1 MAKFCMSTHFPACK
15 LIENN
20 LKNRKFI
27 RLLINNKLYWLIY
40 MKVWIIVSVMF
51 LMENSQVKIA
61 ETVNDSSRFF
71 NTEKQCLNSLTNKMV
86 DGDMM
91 IEFFGGAFVTGGSV
105 FQKIKQCMA
114 IDLEE
119 KQLKRFLREM
129 K

>member
-1 MAKFCMSTHFPACK
+1 
-15 LIENN
+15 
-20 LKNRKFI
+20 
-27 RLLINNKLYWLIY
+27 

-71 NTEKQCLNSLTNKMV
+71 NTEKQCLNSLENRMV

-91 IEFFGGAFVTGGSV
+91 VEFFGGAFVTGGSV
-105 FQKIKQCMA
+105 FQKIQQCMP
-114 IDLEE
+114 IDLQE
-119 KQLKRFLREM
+119 KQLKRLLREI

>member
-1 MAKFCMSTHFPACK
+1 
-15 LIENN
+15 
-20 LKNRKFI
+20 
-27 RLLINNKLYWLIY
+27 

-71 NTEKQCLNSLTNKMV
+71 NTEKQCLNSLENKMV

-91 IEFFGGAFVTGGSV
+91 VEFFGGEFVTGGSV
-105 FQKIKQCMA
+105 FQKIKQCMP
-114 IDLEE
+114 IDLQE
-119 KQLKRFLREM
+119 KQLKRLLREI

>member
-1 MAKFCMSTHFPACK
+1 
-15 LIENN
+15 
-20 LKNRKFI
+20 
-27 RLLINNKLYWLIY
+27 

-71 NTEKQCLNSLTNKMV
+71 NTEKQCLNSLTNKIV

-91 IEFFGGAFVTGGSV
+91 IEFFGGSFVTGGSV

-119 KQLKRFLREM
+119 KQLKRFLREI

>member
-1 MAKFCMSTHFPACK
+1 
-15 LIENN
+15 
-20 LKNRKFI
+20 
-27 RLLINNKLYWLIY
+27 

-51 LMENSQVKIA
+51 LIENSQVKIA

-71 NTEKQCLNSLTNKMV
+71 NTEKQCLNSLKNKMV
-86 DGDMM
+86 DGEMM

-105 FQKIKQCMA
+105 FQKVKQCMA

>member
-1 MAKFCMSTHFPACK
+1 
-15 LIENN
+15 
-20 LKNRKFI
+20 
-27 RLLINNKLYWLIY
+27 

-86 DGDMM
+86 DGDTM

>member
-1 MAKFCMSTHFPACK
+1 MDSKH
-15 LIENN
+15 
-20 LKNRKFI
+20 
-27 RLLINNKLYWLIY
+27 
-40 MKVWIIVSVMF
+40 MKIWIVVSVMF
-51 LMENSQVKIA
+51 LMENAQVKIA

-71 NTEKQCLNSLTNKMV
+71 SSEKQCLNSLENKMV
-86 DGDMM
+86 DGDIMV
-91 IEFFGGAFVTGGSV
+91 EFFGGAFVTGGSV

>member
-1 MAKFCMSTHFPACK
+1 
-15 LIENN
+15 
-20 LKNRKFI
+20 
-27 RLLINNKLYWLIY
+27 

-51 LMENSQVKIA
+51 LMENSEVKIA

-71 NTEKQCLNSLTNKMV
+71 NNEKQCLNSLTNKMV

-119 KQLKRFLREM
+119 KQLKRFLRDM

>member
-1 MAKFCMSTHFPACK
+1 
-15 LIENN
+15 
-20 LKNRKFI
+20 
-27 RLLINNKLYWLIY
+27 

-61 ETVNDSSRFF
+61 ETVNDSARFF

-114 IDLEE
+114 VDFEE
-119 KQLKRFLREM
+119 KQLKRFLREI

>member
-1 MAKFCMSTHFPACK
+1 
-15 LIENN
+15 
-20 LKNRKFI
+20 
-27 RLLINNKLYWLIY
+27 

-71 NTEKQCLNSLTNKMV
+71 NTEKQCLNSLESKMV

-91 IEFFGGAFVTGGSV
+91 VEFFGGAFVTGGSV
-105 FQKIKQCMA
+105 FQKIKQCMP
-114 IDLEE
+114 IDLQE
-119 KQLKRFLREM
+119 KQLERMLREI

>member
-1 MAKFCMSTHFPACK
+1 
-15 LIENN
+15 
-20 LKNRKFI
+20 
-27 RLLINNKLYWLIY
+27 

-114 IDLEE
+114 VDFEE
-119 KQLKRFLREM
+119 KQLKRFLREI